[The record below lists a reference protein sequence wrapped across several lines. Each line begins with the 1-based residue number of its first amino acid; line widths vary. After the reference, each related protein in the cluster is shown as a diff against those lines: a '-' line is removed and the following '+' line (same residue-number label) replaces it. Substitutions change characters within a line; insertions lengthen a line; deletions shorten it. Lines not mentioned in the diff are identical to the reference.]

1 MGYRSD
7 VKFLMKEKD
16 YNELVEFSKTSKAPE
31 ALERLLTIDCECDD
45 KSTDR
50 FIPDG
55 WKILTFRGIKWYKKF
70 PEIDFMNPKNLK
82 DNYGI
87 NVDFVRLGEKYD
99 DIEYIENIYS
109 YEKPIGLYVE
119 RTVDYCKNL
128 WFPDPEV

>member
-16 YNELVEFSKTSKAPE
+16 YNELVEFSKTLEAPKE
-31 ALERLLTIDCECDD
+31 LERLLTNDCECED
-45 KSTDR
+45 KSTSS

-70 PEIDFMNPKNLK
+70 PEIYFMNPKNLK

-87 NVDFVRLGEKYD
+87 NVDFVRLGEEPD

-109 YEKPIGLYVE
+109 YEKPIRLYVE
-119 RTVDYCKNL
+119 RTVDYYKNL
-128 WFPDPEV
+128 WFADPAI